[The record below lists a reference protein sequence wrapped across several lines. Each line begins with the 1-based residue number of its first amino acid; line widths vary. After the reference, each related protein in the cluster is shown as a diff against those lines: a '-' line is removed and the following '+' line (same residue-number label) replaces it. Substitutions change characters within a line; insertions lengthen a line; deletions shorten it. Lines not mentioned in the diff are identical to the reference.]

1 MLVKGETL
9 LTLQQVSFKVGNT
22 WRLKNLSFS
31 LQQGEV
37 LAIIGPSGAGKSSLI
52 KGLLGLIEGQW
63 SGQLFWNEKALSMG
77 ALQALRGKELAWVP
91 QGQADTLNPQRKV
104 IEQVIEVMVKHKLG
118 RWGKRRALAKKLLLE
133 GHLPEHLHQRY
144 PRHLSG
150 GEVQRLLMLLASI
163 YKPSLLLLDEPTA
176 ALDPATREQMI
187 ASLKIKQRHSAL
199 LLVTHDLELVRRLA
213 TKVAVLETGQLSV
226 CQPVAEFFEQPCC
239 ITGQALLAAEKVQ
252 QQASSNVELSLLKVK
267 NLSYHL
273 GKRQLFT
280 DLSLHLYRKQR
291 LVIEGPSGS
300 GKSTLARLLAGWLP
314 LQKGSL
320 AWQSSTT
327 AGQLV
332 ALVPQQAY
340 TACAAHFT
348 IEKVL
353 SEPLLLQKRYKG
365 IEQLKPYLAAVQL
378 ATTDDFLQRLPHQ
391 ISGGE
396 LQRVILAR
404 ALSLTPQLLI
414 LDEPTSALDPIAK
427 QHWIT
432 LMLTLQQQLGFAL
445 VVFTHDQQLSLALAA
460 ERLNMAAFS

>member
-1 MLVKGETL
+1 MLVKDNAL
-9 LTLQQVSFKVGNT
+9 LTLQDVSLKTNGT
-22 WRLKNLSFS
+22 WRLQNLSFS
-31 LQQGEV
+31 LQKGEV

-63 SGQLFWNEKALSMG
+63 LGQFFWQGKALSIDS
-77 ALQALRGKELAWVP
+77 LQTLRGKKVAWVP

-104 IEQVIEVMVKHKLG
+104 IDQVIEVMAKHKLG
-118 RWGKRRALAKKLLLE
+118 RWGKRQALAKKLLLE
-133 GHLPEHLHQRY
+133 GYLPDYLHQCY

-163 YKPSLLLLDEPTA
+163 HKPSLLLLDEPTA
-176 ALDPATREQMI
+176 ALDSVMREQML
-187 ASLKIKQRHSAL
+187 ASLKAKQQHSAL

-213 TKVAVLETGQLSV
+213 TKVAVLDAGKLSA
-226 CQPVAEFFEQPCC
+226 CQPVADFFEQP
-239 ITGQALLAAEKVQ
+239 ISLTGQALLAAEKVQ
-252 QQASSNVELSLLKVK
+252 KPITNNPDLSLLKVK
-267 NLSYHL
+267 DLTYQVGS
-273 GKRQLFT
+273 RQLFT
-280 DLSLHLYRKQR
+280 GFNLCLHRKQR

-327 AGQLV
+327 AGQLA

-348 IEKVL
+348 VEKIIA
-353 SEPLLLQKRYKG
+353 EPLLLQKRYKNT
-365 IEQLKPYLAAVQL
+365 EQLKPYLAAVQL
-378 ATTDDFLQRLPHQ
+378 PTTDEFLQRLPHQ
-391 ISGGE
+391 VSGGE

-427 QHWIT
+427 QRWIK

-445 VVFTHDQQLSLALAA
+445 LVFTHDQQLSLALGA
-460 ERLNMAAFS
+460 ERMNYPPL